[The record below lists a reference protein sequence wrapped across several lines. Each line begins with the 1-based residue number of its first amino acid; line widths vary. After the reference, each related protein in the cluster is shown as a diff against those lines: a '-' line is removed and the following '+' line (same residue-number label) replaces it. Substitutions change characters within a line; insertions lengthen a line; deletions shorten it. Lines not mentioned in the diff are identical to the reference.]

1 MKDSFK
7 TIAAPSEGL
16 FKDKGSKFF
25 SFAFPVSNE
34 IEIKEIL
41 EATRKKYHDARHHCF
56 AWMLGEEK
64 LHFRVSDDGE
74 PSNSAGKPIL
84 GQIQAKDLSNVI
96 IIVVRYFGG
105 TLLGV
110 GGLIQAY
117 KAAAKEALEA
127 THIIDKYIYRI
138 YQFHFRYEEM
148 NSVMKVLKDMQLDQF
163 DQVFEME
170 CSLNVK
176 VKRSVHEKFEKSFEL
191 NQNIELKYIREE

>member
-16 FKDKGSKFF
+16 FKDKGSKFL

-34 IEIKEIL
+34 IEIKEIV

-56 AWMLGEEK
+56 AWVLGEEK
-64 LHFRVSDDGE
+64 LNFRVNDDGE

-96 IIVVRYFGG
+96 LIVVRYFGG

-117 KAAAKEALEA
+117 KAAAKDALEA
-127 THIIDKYIYRI
+127 ARIIDKYIYRI

-148 NSVMKVLKDMQLDQF
+148 NSVMKVLKDMHLDQF
-163 DQVFEME
+163 DQVFEMQ
-170 CSLNVK
+170 CKLKVK
-176 VKRSVHEKFEKSFEL
+176 VKRSIHKKFEKSFEM
-191 NQNIELKYIREE
+191 NQNIELKFIGEE